1 MPSNLKVDIKIFM
14 IYIDSASSTK
24 ILNEILEEI
33 KPFLEDHY
41 ANASSKH
48 KCADFVKSA
57 INLARER
64 VSNAINSESEEVIFT
79 SGATES
85 INLAIKGI
93 ITDYSNSHII
103 TAQTEHKAVLESC
116 KYLESVGVEVT
127 YLKVDQNGLISLDE
141 LKSSIQK
148 NTVLVSIQFANNEI
162 GTIQD
167 VKSIGKIC
175 KDNNIPFMCDATQAL
190 GKVEVDVEKLNIDL
204 LCLSSHK
211 INGPKGVGS
220 LYKRKRIKINPL
232 LHGGAQE
239 GGLRAG
245 TLNTAGIVGFGKA
258 CEIAKNNLEMNHKKL
273 SKIQAEFE
281 MFIEINKKGEV
292 IAKSVSRLPH
302 ISNIILNEDAETFMI
317 RNKDKICV
325 STGSACSSSIETN
338 SHVLEALHLKEKIK
352 NCVRFSFG
360 RDQKL
365 DLSQLLF

>member
-1 MPSNLKVDIKIFM
+1 M
-14 IYIDSASSTK
+14 IYLDSASSTY
-24 ILNEILEEI
+24 ISNEVLKEM
-33 KPFLEDHY
+33 KPFLEDTHLW
-41 ANASSKH
+41 ANPSSKH
-48 KCADFVKSA
+48 KCAELPKKA
-57 INLARER
+57 ILNARTR
-64 VSNAINSESEEVIFT
+64 IADLINSDSEEVIFT

-93 ITDYSNSHII
+93 ITDYSDSHII
-103 TAQTEHKAVLESC
+103 TTQTEHKAVLESC

-127 YLKVDQNGLISLDE
+127 YLVVDENGLISLDE
-141 LKSSIQK
+141 LKNSIQK
-148 NTVLVSIQFANNEI
+148 NTVLISVQFANNEI

-167 VKSIGKIC
+167 IESIGRVC
-175 KDNNIPFMCDATQAL
+175 KNNNIPFMCDATQAI
-190 GKVEVDVEKLNIDL
+190 GKLEVDVQKLNIDL

-220 LYKRKRIKINPL
+220 LYKRTKIKINPL
-232 LHGGAQE
+232 LHGGGQE

-258 CEIAKNNLEMNHKKL
+258 CEIAKNNLEMNHQKL
-273 SKIQAEFE
+273 SEIQAEFE
-281 MFIEINKKGEV
+281 TFIESNKKGEV

-302 ISNIILNEDAETFMI
+302 ISNIILNEEAETFMI

-325 STGSACSSSIETN
+325 STGSACNSSIETH
-338 SHVLEALHLKEKIK
+338 SHVLEALNLKEKIK

-365 DLSQLLF
+365 DLSQLSF

>member
-1 MPSNLKVDIKIFM
+1 M
-14 IYIDSASSTK
+14 IYLDSASSTY
-24 ILNEILEEI
+24 ISNEVLKEM
-33 KPFLEDHY
+33 KPFLEDTHLW
-41 ANASSKH
+41 ANPSSKH
-48 KCADFVKSA
+48 KCAELPKKA
-57 INLARER
+57 ILNARTR
-64 VSNAINSESEEVIFT
+64 IADLINSDSEEVIFT

-93 ITDYSNSHII
+93 ITDYSDSHII
-103 TAQTEHKAVLESC
+103 TTQTEHKAVLESC

-127 YLKVDQNGLISLDE
+127 YLGVDENGLISLNE
-141 LKSSIQK
+141 LKNSIQK
-148 NTVLVSIQFANNEI
+148 NTVLISIQFANNEI

-167 VKSIGKIC
+167 IESIGRVC
-175 KDNNIPFMCDATQAL
+175 KDSNIPFMCDATQAI
-190 GKVEVDVEKLNIDL
+190 GKLEVDVEELNIDL

-220 LYKRKRIKINPL
+220 LYKRTKIKINPL
-232 LHGGAQE
+232 LHGGGQE

-258 CEIAKNNLEMNHKKL
+258 CEIAKNNLEMNHQKL

-281 MFIEINKKGEV
+281 TFIESNKKGEV

-325 STGSACSSSIETN
+325 STGSACNSSIETH

-352 NCVRFSFG
+352 KCVRFSFENKTLLVS
-360 RDQKL
+360 KL
-365 DLSQLLF
+365 DLFI

>member
-1 MPSNLKVDIKIFM
+1 M
-14 IYIDSASSTK
+14 IYLDSASSTY
-24 ILNEILEEI
+24 ISNEVLKEM
-33 KPFLEDHY
+33 KPFLEDTHLW
-41 ANASSKH
+41 ANPSSKH
-48 KCADFVKSA
+48 KCAELPKKA
-57 INLARER
+57 ILNARTR
-64 VSNAINSESEEVIFT
+64 IADLINSDSEEVIFT

-93 ITDYSNSHII
+93 ITDYSDSHII
-103 TAQTEHKAVLESC
+103 TTQTEHKAVLESC

-127 YLKVDQNGLISLDE
+127 YLGVDENGLISLNE
-141 LKSSIQK
+141 LKNSIQK
-148 NTVLVSIQFANNEI
+148 NTVLISVQFANNEI

-167 VKSIGKIC
+167 IESIGRVC
-175 KDNNIPFMCDATQAL
+175 KDSNIPFMCDATQAI
-190 GKVEVDVEKLNIDL
+190 GKLEVDVEELNIDL

-220 LYKRKRIKINPL
+220 LYKRTKIKINPL
-232 LHGGAQE
+232 LHGGGQE

-258 CEIAKNNLEMNHKKL
+258 CEIAKNNLEMNHQKL

-281 MFIEINKKGEV
+281 TFIESNKKGEV

-325 STGSACSSSIETN
+325 STGSACNSSIETH
-338 SHVLEALHLKEKIK
+338 SHVLDALHLKEKIK
-352 NCVRFSFG
+352 NCVRFSFENKSHLVS
-360 RDQKL
+360 KL
-365 DLSQLLF
+365 DLFI

>member
-1 MPSNLKVDIKIFM
+1 M
-14 IYIDSASSTK
+14 IYLDSASSTS
-24 ILNEILEEI
+24 ILKEVNEEM
-33 KPFLEDHY
+33 KPFLEDIHLW
-41 ANASSKH
+41 ANPSSKH
-48 KCADFVKSA
+48 KCAELPKKA
-57 INLARER
+57 ILTARTR
-64 VSNAINSESEEVIFT
+64 IADLINSEIEEVIFT

-93 ITDYSNSHII
+93 ITDYSDSHII
-103 TAQTEHKAVLESC
+103 TTQTEHKAVLESC

-127 YLKVDQNGLISLDE
+127 YLGVDENGLISLNE
-141 LKSSIQK
+141 LKNSIQK
-148 NTVLVSIQFANNEI
+148 NTVLISVQFANNEI

-167 VKSIGKIC
+167 IESIGRIC
-175 KDNNIPFMCDATQAL
+175 KDNNIPFMCDATQAI
-190 GKVEVDVEKLNIDL
+190 GKLEVDVEELNIDL

-220 LYKRKRIKINPL
+220 LYKRTKIKINPL
-232 LHGGAQE
+232 LHGGGQE

-258 CEIAKNNLEMNHKKL
+258 CEIAKNNLERNHQKL

-281 MFIEINKKGEV
+281 TFIESNKKGEV

-325 STGSACSSSIETN
+325 STGSACNSSIETH

-352 NCVRFSFG
+352 NCVRFSFENKSHLVS
-360 RDQKL
+360 KL
-365 DLSQLLF
+365 DLFI

>member
-1 MPSNLKVDIKIFM
+1 M
-14 IYIDSASSTK
+14 IYLDSASSTY
-24 ILNEILEEI
+24 ISNEVLKEM
-33 KPFLEDHY
+33 KPFLEDTHLW
-41 ANASSKH
+41 ANPSSKH
-48 KCADFVKSA
+48 KCAELPKKA
-57 INLARER
+57 ILNARTR
-64 VSNAINSESEEVIFT
+64 IADLINSDSEEVIFT

-93 ITDYSNSHII
+93 ITDYSDSHII
-103 TAQTEHKAVLESC
+103 TTQTEHKAVLESC

-127 YLKVDQNGLISLDE
+127 YLGVDENGLISLNE
-141 LKSSIQK
+141 LKNSIQK
-148 NTVLVSIQFANNEI
+148 NTVLISVQFANNEI

-167 VKSIGKIC
+167 IESIGRVC
-175 KDNNIPFMCDATQAL
+175 KDSNIPFMCDATQAI
-190 GKVEVDVEKLNIDL
+190 GKLEVDVEELNIDL

-220 LYKRKRIKINPL
+220 LYKRTKIKINPL
-232 LHGGAQE
+232 LHGGGQE

-258 CEIAKNNLEMNHKKL
+258 CEIAKNNLEMNHQKL

-281 MFIEINKKGEV
+281 TFIESNKKGEV

-302 ISNIILNEDAETFMI
+302 ISNIILNEEAETFMI

-325 STGSACSSSIETN
+325 STGSACNSSIETH

-352 NCVRFSFG
+352 NCVRFSFENKSHLVS
-360 RDQKL
+360 KL
-365 DLSQLLF
+365 DLFI

>member
-1 MPSNLKVDIKIFM
+1 M
-14 IYIDSASSTK
+14 IYLDSASSTY
-24 ILNEILEEI
+24 ISNEVLKEM
-33 KPFLEDHY
+33 KPFLEDTHLW
-41 ANASSKH
+41 ANPSSKH
-48 KCADFVKSA
+48 KCAELPKKA
-57 INLARER
+57 ILNARTR
-64 VSNAINSESEEVIFT
+64 IADLINSDSEEVIFT

-93 ITDYSNSHII
+93 ITDYSDSHII
-103 TAQTEHKAVLESC
+103 TTQTEHKAVLESC

-127 YLKVDQNGLISLDE
+127 YLGVDENGLISLNE
-141 LKSSIQK
+141 LKNSIQK
-148 NTVLVSIQFANNEI
+148 NTVLISVQFANNEI

-167 VKSIGKIC
+167 IESIGRVC
-175 KDNNIPFMCDATQAL
+175 KDSNIPFMCDATQAI
-190 GKVEVDVEKLNIDL
+190 GKLEVDVEELNIDL

-220 LYKRKRIKINPL
+220 LYKRTKIKINPL
-232 LHGGAQE
+232 LHGGGQE

-258 CEIAKNNLEMNHKKL
+258 CEIAKNNLEMNHQKL

-281 MFIEINKKGEV
+281 TFIESNKKGEV

-325 STGSACSSSIETN
+325 STGSACNSSIETH

-352 NCVRFSFG
+352 NCVRFSFENKSHLVS
-360 RDQKL
+360 KL
-365 DLSQLLF
+365 DLFI

>member
-1 MPSNLKVDIKIFM
+1 M
-14 IYIDSASSTK
+14 IYIDSAASTN
-24 ILNEILEEI
+24 ILKEVLQEM

-48 KCADFVKSA
+48 KCTDIVNSA

-64 VSNAINSESEEVIFT
+64 VSNAINSGSEEVIFT

-93 ITDYSNSHII
+93 ITDYSDNHII
-103 TAQTEHKAVLESC
+103 TSQTEHKAVLESC
-116 KYLESVGVEVT
+116 KYLESVGIEVT
-127 YLKVDQNGLISLDE
+127 YLEVDQNGLISLDE
-141 LKSSIQK
+141 LKSSIQR

-162 GTIQD
+162 GTVQD
-167 VKSIGKIC
+167 IESIGKIC
-175 KDNNIPFMCDATQAL
+175 KDSNIPFMCDATQAL
-190 GKVEVDVEKLNIDL
+190 GKLEVDVEKLNIDL
-204 LCLSSHK
+204 LCISSHK

-220 LYKRKRIKINPL
+220 LYKRKRIMINPL

-258 CEIAKNNLEMNHKKL
+258 CEIAKNNLEINHQKL
-273 SKIQAEFE
+273 SEIQAVFE
-281 MFIEINKKGEV
+281 TFLESNKKGEV
-292 IAKSVSRLPH
+292 IAKSASRLPH

-325 STGSACSSSIETN
+325 STGSACNSSIETY
-338 SHVLEALHLKEKIK
+338 SHVLDALNLKEKIK
-352 NCVRFSFG
+352 KCVRFSFSNSTISTSIWNTIFEINQ
-360 RDQKL
+360 DDKK
-365 DLSQLLF
+365 

>member
-1 MPSNLKVDIKIFM
+1 M
-14 IYIDSASSTK
+14 IYLDSASSTY
-24 ILNEILEEI
+24 ISNEVLKEM
-33 KPFLEDHY
+33 KPFLEDTHLW
-41 ANASSKH
+41 ANPSSKH
-48 KCADFVKSA
+48 KCAELPKKA
-57 INLARER
+57 ILNARTR
-64 VSNAINSESEEVIFT
+64 IADLINSDSEEVIFT

-93 ITDYSNSHII
+93 ITDYSDSHII
-103 TAQTEHKAVLESC
+103 TTQTEHKAVLESC

-127 YLKVDQNGLISLDE
+127 YLGVDENGLISLNE
-141 LKSSIQK
+141 LKNSIQK
-148 NTVLVSIQFANNEI
+148 NTVLISVQFANNEI

-167 VKSIGKIC
+167 IESIGRVC
-175 KDNNIPFMCDATQAL
+175 KDSNIPFMCDATQAI
-190 GKVEVDVEKLNIDL
+190 GKLEVDVEELNIDL

-220 LYKRKRIKINPL
+220 LYKRTKIKINPL
-232 LHGGAQE
+232 LHGGGQE

-258 CEIAKNNLEMNHKKL
+258 CEIAKNNLEMNHQKL

-281 MFIEINKKGEV
+281 TFIESNKKGEV

-302 ISNIILNEDAETFMI
+302 ISNIILNEEAETFMI

-325 STGSACSSSIETN
+325 STGSACNSSIETH

-352 NCVRFSFG
+352 KCVRFSFENKTLLVS
-360 RDQKL
+360 KL
-365 DLSQLLF
+365 DLFI

>member
-1 MPSNLKVDIKIFM
+1 M
-14 IYIDSASSTK
+14 IYLDSASSTY
-24 ILNEILEEI
+24 ISNEVLKEM
-33 KPFLEDHY
+33 KPFLEDTHLW
-41 ANASSKH
+41 ANPSSKH
-48 KCADFVKSA
+48 KCAELPKKA
-57 INLARER
+57 ILNARTR
-64 VSNAINSESEEVIFT
+64 IADLINSDSEEVIFT

-93 ITDYSNSHII
+93 ITDYSDSHII
-103 TAQTEHKAVLESC
+103 TTQTEHKAVLESC

-127 YLKVDQNGLISLDE
+127 YLGVDENGLISLDE
-141 LKSSIQK
+141 LKNSIQK
-148 NTVLVSIQFANNEI
+148 NTVLISVQFANNEI

-167 VKSIGKIC
+167 IESIGRVC
-175 KDNNIPFMCDATQAL
+175 KNNNIPFMCDATQAI
-190 GKVEVDVEKLNIDL
+190 GKLEVDVEELNIDL

-220 LYKRKRIKINPL
+220 LYKRTKIKINPL
-232 LHGGAQE
+232 LHGGGQE

-258 CEIAKNNLEMNHKKL
+258 CEIAKNNLEMNHQKL

-281 MFIEINKKGEV
+281 TFIESNKKGEV

-325 STGSACSSSIETN
+325 STGSACNSSIETH

-352 NCVRFSFG
+352 NCVRFSFENKTLLVS
-360 RDQKL
+360 KL
-365 DLSQLLF
+365 DLFI

>member
-1 MPSNLKVDIKIFM
+1 M
-14 IYIDSASSTK
+14 IYLDSASSTY
-24 ILNEILEEI
+24 ISNEVLKEM
-33 KPFLEDHY
+33 KPFLEDTHLW
-41 ANASSKH
+41 ANPSSKH
-48 KCADFVKSA
+48 KCAELPKKA
-57 INLARER
+57 ILNARTR
-64 VSNAINSESEEVIFT
+64 IADLINSDSEEVIFT

-93 ITDYSNSHII
+93 ITDYSDSHII
-103 TAQTEHKAVLESC
+103 TTQTEHKAVLESC

-127 YLKVDQNGLISLDE
+127 YLGVDENGLISLDE
-141 LKSSIQK
+141 LKNSIQK
-148 NTVLVSIQFANNEI
+148 NTVLISVQFANNEI

-167 VKSIGKIC
+167 IESIGRVC
-175 KDNNIPFMCDATQAL
+175 KDSNIPFMCDATQAI
-190 GKVEVDVEKLNIDL
+190 GKLEVDVEELNIDL

-220 LYKRKRIKINPL
+220 LYKRTKIKINPL
-232 LHGGAQE
+232 LHGGGQE

-258 CEIAKNNLEMNHKKL
+258 CEIAKNNLEMNHQKL

-281 MFIEINKKGEV
+281 TFIESNKKGEV

-325 STGSACSSSIETN
+325 STGSACNSSIETH

-352 NCVRFSFG
+352 NCVRFSFENKSHLVS
-360 RDQKL
+360 KL
-365 DLSQLLF
+365 DLFI

>member
-1 MPSNLKVDIKIFM
+1 M
-14 IYIDSASSTK
+14 IYLDSASSTY
-24 ILNEILEEI
+24 ISNEVLKEM
-33 KPFLEDHY
+33 KPFLEDTHLW
-41 ANASSKH
+41 ANPSSKH
-48 KCADFVKSA
+48 KCAELPKKA
-57 INLARER
+57 ILNARTR
-64 VSNAINSESEEVIFT
+64 IADLINSDSEEVIFT

-93 ITDYSNSHII
+93 ITDYSDSHII
-103 TAQTEHKAVLESC
+103 TTQTEHKAVLESC

-127 YLKVDQNGLISLDE
+127 YLGVDENGLISLDE
-141 LKSSIQK
+141 LKNSIQK
-148 NTVLVSIQFANNEI
+148 NTVLISVQFANNEI

-167 VKSIGKIC
+167 IESIGRVC
-175 KDNNIPFMCDATQAL
+175 KDSNIPFMCDATQAI
-190 GKVEVDVEKLNIDL
+190 GKLEVDVEELNIDL

-220 LYKRKRIKINPL
+220 LYKRTKIKINPL
-232 LHGGAQE
+232 LHGGGQE

-258 CEIAKNNLEMNHKKL
+258 CEIAKNNLEMNHQKL

-281 MFIEINKKGEV
+281 TFIESNKKGEV

-302 ISNIILNEDAETFMI
+302 ISNIILNEEAETFMI

-325 STGSACSSSIETN
+325 STGSACNSSIETH

-352 NCVRFSFG
+352 NCVRFSFENKSHLVS
-360 RDQKL
+360 KL
-365 DLSQLLF
+365 DLFI